1 MMAIR
6 IFQVFVVALLFVGLT
21 HAAVADSDPW
31 EAIQN
36 GDYSSVEEIWLPR
49 AVKGD
54 IEAQLFL
61 GHIESIRNKYS
72 KAASWYRLAAVKG
85 SAIAQALLANQY
97 LSGNGVAANTLKA
110 YALYDLAASQ
120 GHLNAVK
127 ARDLIAS
134 QLSDEQL
141 GQAIALTES
150 WKRDGL
156 PQGID

>member
-1 MMAIR
+1 MIAIR
-6 IFQVFVVALLFVGLT
+6 ILQVSVIALVSGWLT
-21 HAAVADSDPW
+21 HAVAADPDPW
-31 EAIQN
+31 AAIQN

-49 AVKGD
+49 AEKGD
-54 IEAQLFL
+54 VEAQLFL
-61 GHIESIRNKYS
+61 GHVESIRNQHS
-72 KAASWYRLAAVKG
+72 EAARWYRLAAVKG
-85 SAIAQALLANQY
+85 SAVAQALLANQY

-120 GHLNAVK
+120 GHLNATK

-141 GQAIALTES
+141 GQAIELTET

-156 PQGID
+156 PQAID